1 MKIAIVNRHPNDV
14 IGGSELQC
22 DNIALGLTHKGH
34 DIIYVAPAGKKGADY
49 NRPYRVLPVDS
60 NSSAIAGAILA
71 EKPDVVYWRL
81 NKYHFYRAA
90 RRLAAAHIPIVF
102 ALSHINDTKWW
113 SVHDNPRA
121 GIKPFLK
128 SVKQGARNAINH
140 LGFRHVSGVTSM
152 NPDFLNRLPIES
164 QRFVPSSVDTT
175 VKPFSWPRP
184 FVVWVSNLKPAKQPE
199 KFVELAKEIPGTDFL
214 MVGAIQDET
223 YNWVRDE
230 NVRTPNF
237 HYLGA
242 KTLHEV
248 NGIMA
253 QSLFLVHT
261 CKPEGFPNTFL
272 QAWFQKKPVV
282 TLDFDAAGYIETHS
296 LGFYAKG
303 DWNAFVSETRR
314 LIEDDATREAASTR
328 AYDFAAANFSFGRT
342 VDLLEGFLL
351 EILAKKRAA

>member
-22 DNIALGLTHKGH
+22 DNIAKGLTRKAH
-34 DIIYVAPAGKKGADY
+34 DVVYIAPAGKKGTDY
-49 NRPYRVLPVDS
+49 NRPYRVVPVDS
-60 NSSAIAGAILA
+60 TSSAIADAILA
-71 EKPDVVYWRL
+71 ENPDVVYWRL
-81 NKYHFYRAA
+81 NKYHFYGAA
-90 RRLAAAHIPIVF
+90 RRLAAKNIPIVF

-113 SVHDNPRA
+113 SIHDNPRA

-128 SVKQGARNAINH
+128 SVKQGVKNAVNH
-140 LGFRHVSGVTSM
+140 LGFQHVSGVTSM
-152 NPDFLNRLPIES
+152 NPDFLNKLPIAN
-164 QRFVPSSVDTT
+164 QRFVPSSVDTIVT
-175 VKPFSWPRP
+175 PFAWPRP

-199 KFVELAKEIPGTDFL
+199 KFVELARALPGADFL
-214 MVGAIQDET
+214 MVGAIQDKA
-223 YNWVRDE
+223 YDWVRDE
-230 NVRTPNF
+230 NTRTPNF

-282 TLDFDAAGYIETHS
+282 TLDFDAAGYIETHD
-296 LGFYAKG
+296 LGAFAKG
-303 DWNAFVSETRR
+303 DWNAFVTAAKN
-314 LIEDDATREAASTR
+314 LIDDGAARTAASER
-328 AYDFAAANFSFGRT
+328 AYNFASSNFSFERT
-342 VDLLEGFLL
+342 VDLLEGFLI
-351 EILAKKRAA
+351 EILAKNRAA